1 MFFDLHLISFWII
14 ILYLCLEKKVNN
26 KWWKLF
32 LLNFLRS
39 NFLFGVVSAALIN
52 HLLFIKMKLWQNWEN
67 HLQRAH
73 LRGKG
78 IRVGNEEFLIF
89 FFIKK
94 KNWLDTTLFIKE
106 CEVFFFS
113 KLQLEYSTSFFR
125 SCWNLKNF
133 FSQCFFLFFIK
144 KKSSIRFAF

>member
-1 MFFDLHLISFWII
+1 MPQSFIKMMRRQKNSLPEKEKNTDVGKNQTDMSSDGGLFYNIRWKGGSWRRGQPVVQKFLIFSFKTFDVFLIY
-14 ILYLCLEKKVNN
+14 ILFPFELLYYLCLEKKVNN

-78 IRVGNEEFLIF
+78 G
-89 FFIKK
+89 
-94 KNWLDTTLFIKE
+94 
-106 CEVFFFS
+106 
-113 KLQLEYSTSFFR
+113 
-125 SCWNLKNF
+125 
-133 FSQCFFLFFIK
+133 
-144 KKSSIRFAF
+144 

>member
-1 MFFDLHLISFWII
+1 MPQSFIKMMRRQKNSLPEKEKNTDVGKNQTDMSSDGGLFYNIRWKGGSWRRGQPVVQKFLIFLKTFDVFDLHLISFWII

-78 IRVGNEEFLIF
+78 DKGG
-89 FFIKK
+89 
-94 KNWLDTTLFIKE
+94 
-106 CEVFFFS
+106 
-113 KLQLEYSTSFFR
+113 
-125 SCWNLKNF
+125 
-133 FSQCFFLFFIK
+133 
-144 KKSSIRFAF
+144 